1 MSYDVQAIR
10 QQFPIL
16 NQEIHGRPLV
26 YLDNAATAQKPIAVI
41 DAISDY
47 YLNYNANVHRGVHT
61 LSQRATDAMEA
72 VREDVRAH
80 INAAETAEIIFTR
93 GITDS
98 INTIAFGMGALV
110 KKGQNIVITA
120 VEHHSN
126 IVPWQM
132 LCQRTGAE
140 LRHLPMNEHG
150 EVVLD
155 GIEEIID
162 EHTAMVAFNHISN
175 ALGTINPVEAILKR
189 AQKVGAWTLV
199 DGAQSGPHAKVDVR
213 AWDVDFFTLSSHK
226 MYGPTGLGVLY
237 GKRERLEALPP
248 YQGGGEMIATVTL
261 EESTYAGLPHKF
273 EAGTPHIEGI
283 IGFGA
288 ALKFINEVG
297 IEAIAAHEKELLE
310 YATQECSE
318 IEGFRVIGDAKN
330 KASVLSFVVEGTHPY
345 DLGVLLDQ
353 QGVAV
358 RTGQHCTQPI
368 MDAFCI
374 DGTARASF
382 AMYNTK
388 EEIDLF
394 KAALEKAVTMLR

>member
-1 MSYDVQAIR
+1 MSYDVQSIR

-16 NQEIHGRPLV
+16 NQQIHGRPLV
-26 YLDNAATAQKPIAVI
+26 YLDNAATAQKPMAVI

-47 YLNYNANVHRGVHT
+47 YMNYNANVHRGVHT

-72 VREDVRAH
+72 VREDVRVH

-110 KKGQNIVITA
+110 GKEQNIVITA

-140 LRHLPMNEHG
+140 LRHLPMNQHG

-155 GIEEIID
+155 GIEDIID
-162 EHTAMVAFNHISN
+162 EHTALVAFNHISN
-175 ALGTINPVEAILKR
+175 ALGTINPVEAILER

-237 GKRERLEALPP
+237 GKREKLEALPP

-288 ALKFINEVG
+288 ALKYINEIG

-310 YATQECSE
+310 YATQECSK

-330 KASVLSFVVEGTHPY
+330 KASVLSFVVDGTHPY

>member
-155 GIEEIID
+155 GIEKIID

-330 KASVLSFVVEGTHPY
+330 KASVLSFVVDGTHPY

>member
-80 INAAETAEIIFTR
+80 INAAETAEMIFTR

-162 EHTAMVAFNHISN
+162 EQTAMVAFNHISN

-288 ALKFINEVG
+288 ALKYINEVG

-318 IEGFRVIGDAKN
+318 IEGFRIIGDAKN
-330 KASVLSFVVEGTHPY
+330 KASVLSFVVDGTHPY

>member
-72 VREDVRAH
+72 VRENVRAH

-175 ALGTINPVEAILKR
+175 ALGTINPVEAILQR

-297 IEAIAAHEKELLE
+297 VEAIAAHEKELLE

-330 KASVLSFVVEGTHPY
+330 KASVLSFVVDGTHPY

>member
-1 MSYDVQAIR
+1 
-10 QQFPIL
+10 
-16 NQEIHGRPLV
+16 
-26 YLDNAATAQKPIAVI
+26 
-41 DAISDY
+41 
-47 YLNYNANVHRGVHT
+47 
-61 LSQRATDAMEA
+61 
-72 VREDVRAH
+72 REDVRVH

-110 KKGQNIVITA
+110 GKEQNIVITA

-140 LRHLPMNEHG
+140 LRHLPMNQHG

-155 GIEEIID
+155 GIEDIID

-175 ALGTINPVEAILKR
+175 ALGTINPVEAILER

-288 ALKFINEVG
+288 ALKYINEVG
-297 IEAIAAHEKELLE
+297 IEAIAAHEKELLD
-310 YATQECSE
+310 YATQECSQ
-318 IEGFRVIGDAKN
+318 IEGFKVIGDAKN
-330 KASVLSFVVEGTHPY
+330 KASVLSFVVDGTHPY

>member
-1 MSYDVQAIR
+1 MSYDVQSIR

-16 NQEIHGRPLV
+16 NQQIHGRPLV
-26 YLDNAATAQKPIAVI
+26 YLDNAATAQKPMAVI
-41 DAISDY
+41 DAISEY

-110 KKGQNIVITA
+110 SKGQNIVITA

-140 LRHLPMNEHG
+140 LRHLPMNQHG
-150 EVVLD
+150 EIVLD
-155 GIEEIID
+155 GIEDIID

-175 ALGTINPVEAILKR
+175 ALGTINPVEAILER

-237 GKRERLEALPP
+237 GKREKLEALPP

-288 ALKFINEVG
+288 ALKYINEVG

-310 YATQECSE
+310 YATQECSQ

-330 KASVLSFVVEGTHPY
+330 KASVLSFVVDGTHPY

>member
-1 MSYDVQAIR
+1 MSFDVQAIR

-16 NQEIHGRPLV
+16 NQKIHGSPLV

-41 DAISDY
+41 EAISEY

-110 KKGQNIVITA
+110 SKGQNIVITA

-175 ALGTINPVEAILKR
+175 ALGTINPVEAILQR

-237 GKRERLEALPP
+237 GKRERLEVLPP

-288 ALKFINEVG
+288 ALKYINEVG
-297 IEAIAAHEKELLE
+297 IDAIAAHEKELLE

-330 KASVLSFVVEGTHPY
+330 KASVLSFVVDGTHPY

>member
-16 NQEIHGRPLV
+16 NQKIHGRPLV

-175 ALGTINPVEAILKR
+175 ALGTINPVEAILER

-288 ALKFINEVG
+288 ALKYINEVG

-330 KASVLSFVVEGTHPY
+330 KASVLSFVVDGTHPY

>member
-1 MSYDVQAIR
+1 MSYDVQSIR

-16 NQEIHGRPLV
+16 NQQIHGRPLV
-26 YLDNAATAQKPIAVI
+26 YLDNAATAQKPMAVI

-72 VREDVRAH
+72 VREDVRVH

-110 KKGQNIVITA
+110 GKEQNIVITA

-140 LRHLPMNEHG
+140 LRHLPMNQHG

-155 GIEEIID
+155 GIEDIID

-175 ALGTINPVEAILKR
+175 ALGTINPVEAILER

-288 ALKFINEVG
+288 ALRYINEVG
-297 IEAIAAHEKELLE
+297 IEAIAAHEKELLD
-310 YATQECSE
+310 YATQECSQ
-318 IEGFRVIGDAKN
+318 IEGFKVIGDAKN
-330 KASVLSFVVEGTHPY
+330 KASVLSFVVDGTHPY

>member
-16 NQEIHGRPLV
+16 NQKIHGRPLV

-72 VREDVRAH
+72 VRVDVRAH

-175 ALGTINPVEAILKR
+175 ALGTINPVEAILER

-288 ALKFINEVG
+288 ALKYINEVG

-330 KASVLSFVVEGTHPY
+330 KASVLSFVVDGTHPY

>member
-1 MSYDVQAIR
+1 MSYDVQSIR

-16 NQEIHGRPLV
+16 NQKIHGRPLV

-41 DAISDY
+41 DAISNY

-61 LSQRATDAMEA
+61 LSQRATDAIEA
-72 VREDVRAH
+72 VREEVRAH
-80 INAAETAEIIFTR
+80 INAQESAEIIFTQ
-93 GITDS
+93 GITNS
-98 INTIAFGMGALV
+98 INTIAFGMGAV
-110 KKGQNIVITA
+110 VSKEQNIVITA
-120 VEHHSN
+120 IEHHSN

-132 LCQRTGAE
+132 LCDRTGAE

-162 EHTAMVAFNHISN
+162 ENTAMVAFNHISN
-175 ALGTINPVEAILKR
+175 ALGTINPVEAILER
-189 AQKVGAWTLV
+189 AKKVGAWTLI

-237 GKRERLEALPP
+237 GKREKLEALPP
-248 YQGGGEMIATVTL
+248 HQGGGEMIATVTL
-261 EESTYAGLPHKF
+261 EESTYAGLPYKF

-288 ALKFINEVG
+288 ALKYINEIG
-297 IEAIAAHEKELLE
+297 IEAIATHEKELLE
-310 YATQECSE
+310 YATLKCSK
-318 IEGFRVIGDAKN
+318 IEGFKVIGDSKN
-330 KASVLSFVVEGTHPY
+330 KASVLSFIVDGAHPY
-345 DLGVLLDQ
+345 DMGVLLDQ

-374 DGTARASF
+374 EGTVRASF

-394 KAALEKAVTMLR
+394 KAALEKSVTMLR

>member
-1 MSYDVQAIR
+1 MSYDVQSIR

-16 NQEIHGRPLV
+16 NQQIHGRPLV
-26 YLDNAATAQKPIAVI
+26 YLDNAATAQKPMAVI

-110 KKGQNIVITA
+110 EKEQNIVITA

-155 GIEEIID
+155 GIEDIID

-175 ALGTINPVEAILKR
+175 ALGTINPVEAILER

-237 GKRERLEALPP
+237 GKREKLEALPP

-288 ALKFINEVG
+288 ALKYINEVG

-330 KASVLSFVVEGTHPY
+330 KASVLSFVVDGTHPY

>member
-175 ALGTINPVEAILKR
+175 ALGTINPVEEILQR

-237 GKRERLEALPP
+237 GKRERLETLPP

-288 ALKFINEVG
+288 ALKYINEVG

-318 IEGFRVIGDAKN
+318 IEGFRIIGDAKN
-330 KASVLSFVVEGTHPY
+330 KASVLSFVVDGTHPY

-388 EEIDLF
+388 EELDLF

>member
-1 MSYDVQAIR
+1 MSYDVQSIR

-41 DAISDY
+41 DAISEY

-175 ALGTINPVEAILKR
+175 ALGTINPVEAILER

-288 ALKFINEVG
+288 ALKYINEVG

-310 YATQECSE
+310 YATQECSQ

-330 KASVLSFVVEGTHPY
+330 KASVLSFVVDGTHPY